1 MLLMK
6 KMLLILLCMMCI
18 FTVGCQRKEEVV
30 DLKETSGE
38 SDTKIS
44 GENDLIDGSDIF
56 SGDEKSIDS
65 EKNESEYDAYVFP
78 NSATQKIEKDELIRL
93 SLDELEKA
101 KNEIFARY
109 GHDFS
114 SKSLKEYFEG
124 KSWYNAVPGKKVS
137 VSELNKIEQA
147 NVNLIDK
154 RINRVKEYE
163 EGEKKYDNPT
173 LKILDENY
181 LKWGDEVD
189 NGKYL
194 LNDNSDS
201 LAKEQLNKKGAKKR
215 KIKIIQEDIAYKN
228 ASLIS
233 QDYTEFGDYDDYRII
248 EKKLCYDVIIN
259 NDKVKVYYRGINYYD
274 YTYIPSNMYEI
285 EINGLSAYLPADQI
299 RIVDLDESDSYYEF
313 EIGNYNEAGMDF
325 DYYRYNNDKELNYI
339 GCQLWGS
346 TECLYKLDAKNIIYH
361 YTLEFPEETLAI
373 EYWILK
379 DGYVLE
385 RAIEENEYKDK
396 IYTVSEDLLNNY
408 GNKRTQVYSIDNAEE
423 LKIGDKI
430 QIIEIQIGMGI
441 QLKVE
446 RKNGDQFYIGAL
458 GSLLR

>member
-1 MLLMK
+1 MK

-124 KSWYNAVPGKKVS
+124 KSWYKAVPGKKVS

-228 ASLIS
+228 ASLMS

-248 EKKLCYDVIIN
+248 EKKLCYDGIIN
-259 NDKVKVYYRGINYYD
+259 NDKVKVYYRGINYYN
-274 YTYIPSNMYEI
+274 YTSIPSDMYEI
-285 EINGLSAYLPADQI
+285 EINGLSEYLCADQI
-299 RIVDLDESDSYYEF
+299 RIVDLDESDNYYEF
-313 EIGNYNEAGMDF
+313 EIGNYTEAGMDF
-325 DYYRYNNDKELNYI
+325 IYYRYNNDKELNYI
-339 GCQLWGS
+339 GCQLWGP
-346 TECLYKLDAKNIIYH
+346 TECLYKLDAENIIYH
-361 YTLEFPEETLAI
+361 YTLEFPEETLPI

-385 RAIEENEYKDK
+385 RNIKKNEYKGK
-396 IYTVSEDLLNNY
+396 VYTVSEDLLNHY
-408 GNKRTQVYSIDNAEE
+408 GHNGTLVDNIDDAEE

-430 QIIEIQIGMGI
+430 QIINFGIGMG
-441 QLKVE
+441 LELEVE
-446 RKNGDQFYIGAL
+446 RENGDIFVVGTV
-458 GSLLR
+458 GSQVR

>member
-1 MLLMK
+1 MK
-6 KMLLILLCMMCI
+6 K
-18 FTVGCQRKEEVV
+18 
-30 DLKETSGE
+30 
-38 SDTKIS
+38 
-44 GENDLIDGSDIF
+44 
-56 SGDEKSIDS
+56 
-65 EKNESEYDAYVFP
+65 
-78 NSATQKIEKDELIRL
+78 
-93 SLDELEKA
+93 
-101 KNEIFARY
+101 
-109 GHDFS
+109 
-114 SKSLKEYFEG
+114 
-124 KSWYNAVPGKKVS
+124 
-137 VSELNKIEQA
+137 
-147 NVNLIDK
+147 
-154 RINRVKEYE
+154 YE
-163 EGEKKYDNPT
+163 EGKKKYANPT
-173 LKILDENY
+173 LKILDEDY

-215 KIKIIQEDIAYKN
+215 KIKIIQGDIAYKN
-228 ASLIS
+228 TSLIS

-248 EKKLCYDVIIN
+248 EKKLCYDGIIN

-285 EINGLSAYLPADQI
+285 ENNGLSAYLTADQI

-346 TECLYKLDAKNIIYH
+346 TECLYKLDAENIIYH

-373 EYWILK
+373 EYWILN

-408 GNKRTQVYSIDNAEE
+408 GNKKTQVYSIDNAKE

-430 QIIEIQIGMGI
+430 QIIEIQIGMGV

-446 RKNGDQFYIGAL
+446 RKNGDQFYIGAI
-458 GSLLR
+458 GSQLR